1 MSYIQTAEGIDL
13 QYLYIDGS
21 KFEAYVNKHTW
32 GWKKP
37 TEKIAIPSAMQGFF
51 LFLIRWNKV
60 GLLVKL

>member
-21 KFEAYVNKHTW
+21 KFEANANKYTW
-32 GWKKP
+32 VWKTP

-51 LFLIRWNKV
+51 LLLIRWNKV
-60 GLLVKL
+60 GFLVKL